1 MTDHKPLPV
10 EELFRACDP
19 SQFGFRATSE
29 LEPLE
34 ELIGQDRA
42 VEAVAFG
49 IGIRRDGF
57 NLFAA
62 GPAGTGKHTLIAE
75 FLQRQAQ
82 AGPVPNDW
90 CYVYNFQDPRR
101 PRALQLPAGR
111 AHPLARDMERL
122 TVDLR
127 AALQA
132 TFESEDYRN
141 RREALAQEFKERQEE
156 AFESIQQRA
165 KEHSVALVRTPVG
178 LALAPLRDGQVLSPE
193 EFEALPEGEREKT
206 KADLKELEEEL
217 QATLRQAPR
226 WEREHRDRVREI
238 NGEVSRLAVGHLIEE
253 IRKKHED
260 LPEVIEWLQAVE
272 EDVVDKAEA
281 LLAGPQQASGET
293 GQQPQAARPPTQD
306 GAMRQYTVNVLVGRG
321 GDDGAP
327 VVYEDHP
334 TYGNLV
340 GRIEHRSEFG
350 TMVTDFTLIKAG
362 ALHRANGGYMVVDAH
377 KMLTQPYSWDGL
389 KRVLRAGEISIESLG
404 QTLSLVDTVSLDP
417 QPIPLDI
424 KIVLVGERM
433 LYYLLCAYD
442 PDFNELFKVQADF
455 EEEMPR
461 NEANVDLYA
470 RLIGTIVR
478 NEKMRPFDAGAVAR
492 VIERAARLS
501 GDREKLTTHMRSIAD
516 LLHEADYWAGAA
528 GRDQVTAA
536 DVTRAVDADIRR
548 SDRLREKVQESIAEG
563 IVLIDSE
570 GAKPGQLNGL
580 SVMQL
585 GGFSFGRPSRITAR
599 VSMGRGRVIDIEREV
614 KLGGPLHSKGVL
626 ILSGFLA
633 DRFGRD
639 RPLALAASLVFEQ
652 SYGGVDGDSASST
665 ELYALM
671 SALSGV
677 PIRQGFAV
685 TGSVNQRGEVQAIGG
700 ANEKIEGFF
709 DVCKAR
715 GLTGEQG
722 VLVPASNARHLM
734 LREDVVE
741 ACRKGAFAVYG
752 VETIDHGLEILTG
765 VPAGAP
771 GDDGVY
777 PEGTINRLVADRL
790 ETFAEKAR
798 TGKDGDDNDRNS
810 DNEKDL
816 K

>member
-1 MTDHKPLPV
+1 MTKHSSLPA
-10 EELFRACDP
+10 EELFRACD
-19 SQFGFRATSE
+19 SSRLGFETTAQ

-34 ELIGQDRA
+34 ELVGQDRA
-42 VEAVAFG
+42 VEAVEFG

-62 GPAGTGKHTLIAE
+62 GPAGTGKHTLISE
-75 FLQRQAQ
+75 FLRRQAS
-82 AGPVPNDW
+82 AGPQPDDW

-101 PRALQLPAGR
+101 PRALRLPAGR
-111 AHPLARDMERL
+111 AQPLARDMDRL
-122 TVDLR
+122 ILDLR

-141 RREALAQEFKERQEE
+141 RREALAQEFKERQEQ
-156 AFESIQQRA
+156 AFEAVQQRA
-165 KEHSVALVRTPVG
+165 RQHDIALVRTPVG
-178 LALAPLRDGQVLSPE
+178 LALAPLREGQALTPE
-193 EFEALPEGEREKT
+193 EFEALPEADREKT
-206 KADLKELEEEL
+206 RGNLKVLEEEL
-217 QATLRQAPR
+217 QATLRQVPR
-226 WEREHRDRVREI
+226 WEREHRDRVRQI
-238 NGEVSRLAVGHLIEE
+238 NREVSRLAVDHLIDE

-260 LPEVIEWLQAVE
+260 LPEVTGWLQAVE
-272 EDVVDKAEA
+272 EDIVEKAET
-281 LLAGPQQASGET
+281 LLAAAQLSPGE
-293 GQQPQAARPPTQD
+293 GEQLPLPTHAPAQD
-306 GAMRQYTVNVLVGRG
+306 GAMRQYSVNVLVGR
-321 GDDGAP
+321 DSSDGAP

-350 TMVTDFTLIKAG
+350 TLVTDFNLIKAG
-362 ALHRANGGYMVVDAH
+362 ALHRANGGYMVIDAH
-377 KMLTQPYSWDGL
+377 KLLTQPYSWAGL
-389 KRVLRAGEISIESLG
+389 KSVLRAGEIRIESLG
-404 QTLSLVDTVSLDP
+404 QTLSLIDTVSLDP

-455 EEEMPR
+455 EEEMAREP
-461 NEANVDLYA
+461 ANVDLYA

-478 NEKMRPFDAGAVAR
+478 NESMRPFDAGAVAR
-492 VIERAARLS
+492 VVERAARIA

-516 LLHEADYWAGAA
+516 LLHESDYWAGAA
-528 GRDQVTAA
+528 GRDRVTAE
-536 DVTRAVDADIRR
+536 DVIRAVDADTRR
-548 SDRLREKVQESIAEG
+548 SDRLREKVQETIAQG
-563 IVLIDSE
+563 VVLIDSD

-599 VSMGRGRVIDIEREV
+599 VSVGRGRVVDIEREV

-633 DRFGRD
+633 DRFGGD

-677 PIRQGFAV
+677 PIKQGIAV

-722 VLVPASNARHLM
+722 VLIPASNVRHLM
-734 LREDVVE
+734 LRADVVE
-741 ACRKGAFAVYG
+741 ACSKGDFAIYA
-752 VETIDHGLEILTG
+752 VETIDQGLEILTG
-765 VPAGAP
+765 IAAGEADAE
-771 GDDGVY
+771 GAY
-777 PEGTINRLVADRL
+777 PEGSINRLVADRL
-790 ETFAEKAR
+790 ESFAEKMR
-798 TGKDGDDNDRNS
+798 GGEKDGND
-810 DNEKDL
+810 EKEI
-816 K
+816 